1 MGGCYVESEV
11 LLNRCWH
18 LSFVTRYD
26 MQVSRTPQAP
36 ASGLPQSVIDQRII
50 TVGLNWNV
58 GAASLLMIGDD
69 HWFLPSTFHD
79 VDVVGVRWATTF

>member
-1 MGGCYVESEV
+1 VEGEV

-18 LSFVTRYD
+18 LSFVSRYD
-26 MQVSRTPQAP
+26 MQVTRTPQAP
-36 ASGLPQSVIDQRII
+36 ISGLPPSVIDVRIF
-50 TVGLNWNV
+50 TFGLNWNV
-58 GAASLLMIGDD
+58 GTASLLMVGDD